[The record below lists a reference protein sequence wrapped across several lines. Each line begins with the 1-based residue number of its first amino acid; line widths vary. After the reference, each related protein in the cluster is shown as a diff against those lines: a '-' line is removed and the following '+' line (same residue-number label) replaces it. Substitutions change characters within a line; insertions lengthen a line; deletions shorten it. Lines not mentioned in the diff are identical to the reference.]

1 MHWST
6 TKPKTLDVSNNLQL
20 SFRNSNPNRLMNDLN
35 IRINETIIIYIEYY
49 SERN

>member
-20 SFRNSNPNRLMNDLN
+20 SFRNPNPNRFMNDLN
-35 IRINETIIIYIEYY
+35 IRINETIIYIEFY